1 MEYVIETNKLCKNY
15 MKNKVLKD
23 LDVHIPKGSIYG
35 LVGKNGAGKSTFMRV
50 VCGIQDA
57 SSGEYK
63 IYGVSSNDS
72 KINKARSRIG
82 AVIETVA
89 MYPGMS
95 AKENMKQQYRL
106 LGIPSWDGIDELLE
120 MVGLG
125 DTGKKTAKNFS
136 LGMRQRLGLAMTLAG
151 NPDCIIL
158 DEPMNGLDPEG
169 IIEMRETILKLN
181 KEKDITFVI
190 SSHILEEL
198 AKVATHYGFI
208 DDGHLVEEISS
219 EDIEKKC
226 RKSSAL
232 EVSDVNIMSK
242 ILEEKNYEYTVDSEI
257 KLTVFDEFDINDV
270 LPQMI
275 EKKCKLISVTSSNE
289 SLESYYL
296 NLFGENNKEV

>member
-1 MEYVIETNKLCKNY
+1 MEYVIETKNLCKNY

-23 LDVHIPKGSIYG
+23 LNVHVPKGSIYG

-57 SSGEYK
+57 TAGEYK
-63 IYGVSSNDS
+63 LFGVSNSTS
-72 KINKARSRIG
+72 QINKARSRMG
-82 AVIETVA
+82 AVIENVS
-89 MYPGMS
+89 MYPNMS
-95 AKENMKQQYRL
+95 AKDNMKQQYRL

-120 MVGLG
+120 LVGLG
-125 DTGKKTAKNFS
+125 NTGKKKAKNFS

-151 NPDCIIL
+151 SPDCIVL

-190 SSHILEEL
+190 SSHILDEL

-208 DDGHLVEEISS
+208 DDGHLVEEISAD
-219 EDIEKKC
+219 EIEKKC
-226 RKSSAL
+226 RKSSLL
-232 EVSDVNIMSK
+232 EVNDSEAMVK
-242 ILEEKNYEYTVDSEI
+242 ILEKKNYEYVVESDNKITVYGDFDVNTVLQDMI
-257 KLTVFDEFDINDV
+257 DNNLKLVALYAT
-270 LPQMI
+270 
-275 EKKCKLISVTSSNE
+275 NE

-296 NLFGENNKEV
+296 NLFGEKKEA

>member
-1 MEYVIETNKLCKNY
+1 MEYVIETKNLCKNY
-15 MKNKVLKD
+15 MKNQVLKD
-23 LDVHIPKGSIYG
+23 LNVHVPKGSIYG

-57 SSGEYK
+57 TAGEYK
-63 IYGVSSNDS
+63 LFGVSNSTS
-72 KINKARSRIG
+72 QINKARSRMG
-82 AVIETVA
+82 AVIETVS

-95 AKENMKQQYRL
+95 AKDNMKQQYRL

-120 MVGLG
+120 LVGLG
-125 DTGKKTAKNFS
+125 NTGKKKAKNFS

-151 NPDCIIL
+151 NPDCIVL

-190 SSHILEEL
+190 SSHILDEL

-208 DDGHLVEEISS
+208 DNGHLVEEISAD
-219 EDIEKKC
+219 EIEKKC
-226 RKSSAL
+226 RKSSLL
-232 EVSDVNIMSK
+232 EVNDSAAMVK
-242 ILEEKNYEYTVDSEI
+242 ILEKKDYEYVVESDNKITVYGDFDVNTVLQDMLDNSL
-257 KLTVFDEFDINDV
+257 KLVALYAT
-270 LPQMI
+270 
-275 EKKCKLISVTSSNE
+275 NE

-296 NLFGENNKEV
+296 NLFGEKKEA

>member
-1 MEYVIETNKLCKNY
+1 MEYVIETKNLCKNY
-15 MKNKVLKD
+15 MKNQVLKD
-23 LDVHIPKGSIYG
+23 LNVHVPKGSIYG

-57 SSGEYK
+57 TAGEYK
-63 IYGVSSNDS
+63 LFGVSNSTS
-72 KINKARSRIG
+72 QINKARSRMG
-82 AVIETVA
+82 AVIETVS

-95 AKENMKQQYRL
+95 AKDNMKQQYRL

-120 MVGLG
+120 LVGLG
-125 DTGKKTAKNFS
+125 NTGKKKARNFS

-151 NPDCIIL
+151 NPDCIVL

-190 SSHILEEL
+190 SSHILDEL

-208 DDGHLVEEISS
+208 DNGHLVEEISAD
-219 EDIEKKC
+219 EIEKKC
-226 RKSSAL
+226 RKSSLL
-232 EVSDVNIMSK
+232 EVNDSAAMVK
-242 ILEEKNYEYTVDSEI
+242 ILEKKDYEYVVESDNKITVYGDFDVNTVLQDMLDNNL
-257 KLTVFDEFDINDV
+257 KLVALYAT
-270 LPQMI
+270 
-275 EKKCKLISVTSSNE
+275 NE

-296 NLFGENNKEV
+296 NLFGEKKEA

>member
-1 MEYVIETNKLCKNY
+1 MEYVIETKNLCKNY
-15 MKNKVLKD
+15 MKNQVLKD
-23 LDVHIPKGSIYG
+23 LNVHVPKGSIYG

-57 SSGEYK
+57 TAGEYK
-63 IYGVSSNDS
+63 LFGVSNSTS
-72 KINKARSRIG
+72 QINKARSRMG
-82 AVIETVA
+82 AVIETVS

-95 AKENMKQQYRL
+95 AKDNMKQQYRL

-120 MVGLG
+120 LVGLG
-125 DTGKKTAKNFS
+125 NTGKKKAKNFS

-151 NPDCIIL
+151 NPDCIVL

-190 SSHILEEL
+190 SSHILDEL

-208 DDGHLVEEISS
+208 DNGHLVEEISAD
-219 EDIEKKC
+219 EIEKKC
-226 RKSSAL
+226 RKSSLL
-232 EVSDVNIMSK
+232 EVNDSAAMVK
-242 ILEEKNYEYTVDSEI
+242 ILEKKDYEYVVESDNKITVYGDFDVNTVLQDMLDNNL
-257 KLTVFDEFDINDV
+257 KLVSLYAT
-270 LPQMI
+270 
-275 EKKCKLISVTSSNE
+275 NE

-296 NLFGENNKEV
+296 NLFGEKKEA